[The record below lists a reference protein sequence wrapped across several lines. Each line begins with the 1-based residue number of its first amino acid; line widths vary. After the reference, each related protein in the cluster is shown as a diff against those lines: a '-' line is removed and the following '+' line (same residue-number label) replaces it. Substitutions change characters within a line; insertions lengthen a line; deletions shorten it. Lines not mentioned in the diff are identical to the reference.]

1 MGRHPQEFG
10 RWASDTIRLDII
22 KELKVIAAKNGSTL
36 AEEVNRALALGLQA
50 IRHDVKIADAM
61 GDDDEGKGTETERA

>member
-50 IRHDVKIADAM
+50 IRRGEITEE
-61 GDDDEGKGTETERA
+61 DDDEGKGTETERA